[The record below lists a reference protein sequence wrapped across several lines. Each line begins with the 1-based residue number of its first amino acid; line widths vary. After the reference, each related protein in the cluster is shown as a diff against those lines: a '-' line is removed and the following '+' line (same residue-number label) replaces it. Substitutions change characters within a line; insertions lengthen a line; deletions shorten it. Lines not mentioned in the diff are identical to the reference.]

1 MNLYEY
7 VYETLKIYEKN
18 LKQDQ
23 LIFSKIAKCWEGVSI
38 SKELEKIIDYSRK
51 WILQLIVAKNTFEIV
66 VTKPEN
72 CSFF

>member
-7 VYETLKIYEKN
+7 IYEILNICEKN

-23 LIFSKIAKCWEGVSI
+23 LLFSKIAKCREGASI
-38 SKELEKIIDYSRK
+38 SKELKKIIDYSRK
-51 WILQLIVAKNTFEIV
+51 WILQLIVAKNTFETV

>member
-7 VYETLKIYEKN
+7 IYEILKICEKN

-23 LIFSKIAKCWEGVSI
+23 LIFPKIAKCREGASI
-38 SKELEKIIDYSRK
+38 SKELKKIIDYSRK